1 MLLFVMS
8 EERLKRFNYH
18 WFWGLR
24 FQKAGDYKTIKPNM
38 FDEVKNLQN
47 NPARLQ
53 LMQNTLTKMSTLNAL
68 TRAIH
73 WLFNINNYRF
83 YYYALNSFYS
93 IEIYQEAKEKKLITQ
108 DNLTINNAF
117 NIDVHH
123 PIIQN
128 YKEPHYPRWLTNLR
142 QVTPFMKKCLS
153 TLLPPDTNFITI
165 EAPSNRVNST
175 LRTPVGKFASLSPEI
190 TVGALLKEK
199 YNHLRTT
206 TKPSLLRGAEIELQ
220 NLPPTTNQKPIDS
233 SSATET
239 DPLCHSNNHP

>member
-8 EERLKRFNYH
+8 EERLKRFSYH

-24 FQKAGDYKTIKPNM
+24 FQKAGDYETVKPNM
-38 FDEVKNLQN
+38 SEEVKNLQN
-47 NPARLQ
+47 NSIRLQ
-53 LMQNTLTKMSTLNAL
+53 SMQRTLAKINTRNTL

-93 IEIYQEAKEKKLITQ
+93 IEIYQEAREKKLIAQ

-117 NIDVHH
+117 NIDIHH

-128 YKEPHYPRWLTNLR
+128 YKAPHNPHWLTNLG
-142 QVTPFMKKCLS
+142 PLSHFMKKCLS
-153 TLLPPDTNFITI
+153 TLLPPDTSFLTI
-165 EAPSNRVNST
+165 ETPSHEINST
-175 LRTPVGKFASLSPEI
+175 PRTPGGKFASLPSEI
-190 TVGALLKEK
+190 MVSAPLKDK
-199 YNHLRTT
+199 YLHLRTT
-206 TKPSLLRGAEIELQ
+206 PKPSLPRGTEIELQ
-220 NLPPTTNQKPIDS
+220 DLPPTTNQKPIDTTT
-233 SSATET
+233 ATET